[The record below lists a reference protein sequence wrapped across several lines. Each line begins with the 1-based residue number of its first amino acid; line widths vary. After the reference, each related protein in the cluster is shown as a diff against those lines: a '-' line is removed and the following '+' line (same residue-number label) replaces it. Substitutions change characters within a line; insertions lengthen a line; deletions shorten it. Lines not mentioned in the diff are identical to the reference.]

1 MQQLDRLIDK
11 IEDKNKKFLS
21 KLLKRKGH
29 IVIQNDYL
37 Q

>member
-1 MQQLDRLIDK
+1 MQQLDRIIDK
-11 IEDKNKKFLS
+11 IDDKSKKFLS

-29 IVIQNDYL
+29 IVTQNDYL